1 MAGWIQLALRHQ
13 TVNRVQV
20 DDKQERVDHLTR
32 VEHDLVSWNFAQ
44 EGFGVK
50 ANSQWAVDCG
60 FVYGYSYR

>member
-1 MAGWIQLALRHQ
+1 M
-13 TVNRVQV
+13 NPVQV
-20 DDKQERVDHLTR
+20 DDKQERVAHLTG
-32 VEHDLVSWNFAQ
+32 VEHDLVSWDVAQ